1 MVPVGELPPD
11 GVVLAGVVA
20 PPEGEVAPLDGAE
33 DPLVVVPVPVVEVV
47 EVVALVVAATTAAAV
62 GTVNGGTPAV
72 SAVPVPPPP
81 QAARP
86 SPMATESTI
95 AERDLGL
102 RAPG

>member
-1 MVPVGELPPD
+1 VGELPPD

-20 PPEGEVAPLDGAE
+20 PLEGEVAPLDGAE

-47 EVVALVVAATTAAAV
+47 EVVALVVAGPTTAAAV